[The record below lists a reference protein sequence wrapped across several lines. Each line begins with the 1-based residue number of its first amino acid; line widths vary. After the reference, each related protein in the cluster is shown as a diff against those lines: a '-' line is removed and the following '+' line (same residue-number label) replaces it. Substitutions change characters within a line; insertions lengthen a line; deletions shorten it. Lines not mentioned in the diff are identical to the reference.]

1 MNKSKKLTNSKLKA
15 KLYIDQISLVRSVHD
30 IYTVNGITIR
40 TLRLDFARNYNVLS
54 FRHKVSQ
61 QYLVVCWLWRLGPCL
76 NSTLWVRSS
85 PGAFSNFFVG
95 GSKVDPKL
103 HPIHK
108 GTCGDT
114 IHSINTMFSIFHLLI
129 SPNPFKYLKPS
140 RNKVW
145 VEKTIHMQKLAISK
159 NSTMFVLSSWNLVKM
174 IISWVNNFHQVP
186 WG

>member
-1 MNKSKKLTNSKLKA
+1 MSIFPKFHKDWAKIVDLLLGHSDFIIAFHKKLR
-15 KLYIDQISLVRSVHD
+15 LYHD

-40 TLRLDFARNYNVLS
+40 TLRLDFARNYNALS

-61 QYLVVCWLWRLGPCL
+61 QYLAVCWLWRLGPCL

-85 PGAFSNFFVG
+85 PGVFSNFFVG

-114 IHSINTMFSIFHLLI
+114 IHSINTMNIALNEIVLYYI
-129 SPNPFKYLKPS
+129 SPTKTLQYCSSTKTVLKC
-140 RNKVW
+140 
-145 VEKTIHMQKLAISK
+145 
-159 NSTMFVLSSWNLVKM
+159 
-174 IISWVNNFHQVP
+174 
-186 WG
+186 

>member
-1 MNKSKKLTNSKLKA
+1 MHGESKMCLSWIIWKFIFPHLWLQHSWGKMVSLFLTTKG
-15 KLYIDQISLVRSVHD
+15 ISHIMYMHD

-40 TLRLDFARNYNVLS
+40 TLRLDFTRNYNVLS
-54 FRHKVSQ
+54 FRHNVSQ
-61 QYLVVCWLWRLGPCL
+61 QYLMVCWLWRLGPYL

-114 IHSINTMFSIFHLLI
+114 IHSINTMGR
-129 SPNPFKYLKPS
+129 KLKIKDS
-140 RNKVW
+140 GTSQGEMW
-145 VEKTIHMQKLAISK
+145 E
-159 NSTMFVLSSWNLVKM
+159 NSSYKELQNWSFNCTLN
-174 IISWVNNFHQVP
+174 INH
-186 WG
+186 

>member
-1 MNKSKKLTNSKLKA
+1 MLS
-15 KLYIDQISLVRSVHD
+15 YIGYVFWLVLVSWCEVVRLVFGRGTKFHLILIPNHD

-85 PGAFSNFFVG
+85 PRAFSNFFVG

-114 IHSINTMFSIFHLLI
+114 IHSINTMHPLNWSTKVKWMRVVQDMLKFVTLLHK
-129 SPNPFKYLKPS
+129 S
-140 RNKVW
+140 
-145 VEKTIHMQKLAISK
+145 
-159 NSTMFVLSSWNLVKM
+159 VLR
-174 IISWVNNFHQVP
+174 P
-186 WG
+186 

>member
-1 MNKSKKLTNSKLKA
+1 MQKNEKAELKKLWLLQSRLEIVKLPPST
-15 KLYIDQISLVRSVHD
+15 ISCFIPNFPTSFDHD

-85 PGAFSNFFVG
+85 LGAFSNFFVG

-114 IHSINTMFSIFHLLI
+114 IHSINTMC
-129 SPNPFKYLKPS
+129 
-140 RNKVW
+140 
-145 VEKTIHMQKLAISK
+145 
-159 NSTMFVLSSWNLVKM
+159 
-174 IISWVNNFHQVP
+174 
-186 WG
+186 